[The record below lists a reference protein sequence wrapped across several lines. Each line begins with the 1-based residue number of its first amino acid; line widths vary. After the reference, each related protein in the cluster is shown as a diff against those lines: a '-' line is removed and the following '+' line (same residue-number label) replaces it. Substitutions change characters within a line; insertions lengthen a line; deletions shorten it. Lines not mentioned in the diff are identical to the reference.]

1 MSLPRKNI
9 CRLTTEQLTEKKKQ
23 TSKHPK
29 LGSEDL
35 LKKYI
40 HPLINQEIINHVT
53 SELDGRQNIYFPA
66 VRNRDRHY
74 LQLFFY

>member
-1 MSLPRKNI
+1 MVNQGKI
-9 CRLTTEQLTEKKKQ
+9 CKLTTEQLTEKNKLL
-23 TSKHPK
+23 SNPK

-35 LKKYI
+35 LKEYI

-53 SELDGRQNIYFPA
+53 SELDSRQNIYFPA
-66 VRNRDRHY
+66 VGNRDRHY